1 MLRKPRGSDF
11 DSDEDEDD
19 DEAEYQMPKNVTGQ
33 VRSAPLSDMQE
44 SERVGNRLTLVRI

>member
-33 VRSAPLSDMQE
+33 VRPQNQSIQ
-44 SERVGNRLTLVRI
+44 

>member
-33 VRSAPLSDMQE
+33 VRWPQ
-44 SERVGNRLTLVRI
+44 NTLHI